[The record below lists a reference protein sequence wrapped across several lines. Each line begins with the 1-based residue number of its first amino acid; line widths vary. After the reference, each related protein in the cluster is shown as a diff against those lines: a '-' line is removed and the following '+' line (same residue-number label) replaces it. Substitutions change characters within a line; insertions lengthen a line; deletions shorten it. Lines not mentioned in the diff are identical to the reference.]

1 MQGGLA
7 DIWKKNVLEDLK
19 EEVVEYES
27 VGEFLATIK
36 KEFGRGDKESVKVA
50 EWKKLEQGGRI
61 ML

>member
-1 MQGGLA
+1 M
-7 DIWKKNVLEDLK
+7 
-19 EEVVEYES
+19 EYES